1 MSLEDGGEAWCAGGS
16 GCLDIVVASC
26 SRDWNVQAPE
36 IRLENQLLCLR
47 CSGMCR
53 CLLMFVVL
61 EVVDV
66 FAEVFCAFAFFGSGW
81 GTVLQVVMSK
91 KSSPSASGGVIGDGG
106 LLALGFDFDFVS
118 VGLVGGRL
126 VIVR

>member
-16 GCLDIVVASC
+16 GCLDIAVASC

-36 IRLENQLLCLR
+36 IRLENQFVCLR

-61 EVVDV
+61 GVFDV
-66 FAEVFCAFAFFGSGW
+66 FTGAVAALAFFGSGW
-81 GTVLQVVMSK
+81 YIVFQVVMSK
-91 KSSPSASGGVIGDGG
+91 WASPSASGGVVGDGG
-106 LLALGFDFDFVS
+106 LLAFGFDFALVS
-118 VGLVGGRL
+118 VDFAGGRL